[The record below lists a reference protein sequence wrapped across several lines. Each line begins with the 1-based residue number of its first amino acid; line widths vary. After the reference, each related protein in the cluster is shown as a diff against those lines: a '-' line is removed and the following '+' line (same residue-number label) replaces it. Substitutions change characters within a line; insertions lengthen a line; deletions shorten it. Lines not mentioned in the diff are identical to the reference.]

1 MDDASYQ
8 EKLAGEAALWGRVAE
23 EQAER
28 VPPDWRYHR
37 DLRHNAVVHA
47 RDIDALLA
55 RIIPGMK
62 ALELGCASGWL
73 TLAMAQRGA
82 AAHGMDISEGAIAV
96 ARAYYESIKDT
107 VPGTATYALTD
118 LNALDLP
125 PATYDVIAAK
135 GVLHH
140 LVRLEHVIDQVHAA
154 LKPGGLLWVSDTHG
168 DESLPVTLL
177 AGALT
182 LALPTQVSYRE
193 KVRGLLRFGLRAPQ
207 RVKASIQA
215 DGLSPFEG
223 AGRDQDWVAL
233 VRQRFAIERTARK
246 PAVTGY
252 VTAQFALPDRVA
264 VPLLRALAIPD
275 RWAVRLG
282 LLRSTGVVLFARKE
296 EEAR

>member
-37 DLRHNAVVHA
+37 HLRHNAVVHA

-55 RIIPGMK
+55 HIAPGMK

-82 AAHGMDISEGAIAV
+82 AAQGMDISEGAIAV

-107 VPGTATYALTD
+107 VSGAVTYAVTD

-125 PATYDVIAAK
+125 PAAYDVIAAK

-140 LVRLEHVIDQVHAA
+140 LVRLEHVIDQVYAA
-154 LKPGGLLWVSDTHG
+154 LKPGGLFWVSDTHG

-233 VRQRFAIERTARK
+233 VRQRFAVERTARK
-246 PAVTGY
+246 PAMTGY
-252 VTAQFALPDRVA
+252 VTAQLALPDRVA
-264 VPLLRALAIPD
+264 VPLLRALAVPD
-275 RWAVRLG
+275 RWAVRPG
-282 LLRSTGVVLFARKE
+282 LLRSTGVVLFARKDE
-296 EEAR
+296 GTP

>member
-1 MDDASYQ
+1 MDDANYQ
-8 EKLAGEAALWGRVAE
+8 EKLASEAALWGRVAE

-28 VPPDWRYHR
+28 LPPDWRYHR
-37 DLRHNAVVHA
+37 ALRHNAVVHA

-55 RIIPGMK
+55 HITPGMK

-82 AAHGMDISEGAIAV
+82 AAHGIDISDGAIAV

-107 VPGTATYALTD
+107 VPGAVTYAVAD

-125 PATYDVIAAK
+125 PVAYDVIAAK

-140 LVRLEHVIDQVHAA
+140 LVRLEHVIEQVYVA
-154 LKPGGLLWVSDTHG
+154 LKPGGLFWVSDTYG
-168 DESLPVTLL
+168 DESLPATLL
-177 AGALT
+177 AGVLT
-182 LALPTQVSYRE
+182 LVLPTQVSYRE
-193 KVRGLLRFGLRAPQ
+193 KVRGLLRFGLRAPE
-207 RVKASIQA
+207 RVRASIQA

-233 VRQRFAIERTARK
+233 IRQRFVIERTARK

-252 VTAQFALPDRVA
+252 VTAQLALPDRVA
-264 VPLLRALAIPD
+264 VPLLRALAVAD
-275 RWAVRLG
+275 RWLVRLG

-296 EEAR
+296 EGTR

>member
-1 MDDASYQ
+1 MDDANYQ

-28 VPPDWRYHR
+28 LPPDWRYHR
-37 DLRHNAVVHA
+37 NLRHNAVVHA

-55 RIIPGMK
+55 RITPGMK

-82 AAHGMDISEGAIAV
+82 VAHGIDISDGAIAV

-107 VPGTATYALTD
+107 VPGAVTYAVAD

-140 LVRLEHVIDQVHAA
+140 LVRLEHVIDQVYVA
-154 LKPGGLLWVSDTHG
+154 LKPGGLFWVSDTHG
-168 DESLPVTLL
+168 DESLPATLL

-182 LALPTQVSYRE
+182 LVLPTQVSYRE
-193 KVRGLLRFGLRAPQ
+193 KVRGLLRFGLRAPE

-233 VRQRFAIERTARK
+233 IRQRFAIERTARK

-252 VTAQFALPDRVA
+252 VTAQLALPDRVA

-275 RWAVRLG
+275 RWLVRLG
-282 LLRSTGVVLFARKE
+282 LLRSTGVVLFARKDE
-296 EEAR
+296 GTQ

>member
-8 EKLAGEAALWGRVAE
+8 EKLADEAALWGRVAE

-28 VPPDWRYHR
+28 LPPDWHYHR
-37 DLRHNAVVHA
+37 HLRHNAVVHA
-47 RDIDALLA
+47 RDIDVLLA

-82 AAHGMDISEGAIAV
+82 AAHGIDISAGAIDV
-96 ARAYYESIKDT
+96 ARAYYETIKDT
-107 VPGTATYALTD
+107 VPGAVTYAVTD

-140 LVRLEHVIDQVHAA
+140 LVRLEHVMDQVHAA
-154 LKPGGLLWVSDTHG
+154 LKPGGLFWVSDTHG

-207 RVKASIQA
+207 RVRASIQA

-233 VRQRFAIERTARK
+233 VWQRFTIERMARK

-252 VTAQFALPDRVA
+252 VTAQLALPDRVA
-264 VPLLRALAIPD
+264 VPLLRALAVPD

-282 LLRSTGVVLFARKE
+282 LLRSTGVVLFARKDE
-296 EEAR
+296 GTR

>member
-8 EKLAGEAALWGRVAE
+8 QKLADEAALWGRVAE

-28 VPPDWRYHR
+28 LPPDWRYHR
-37 DLRHNAVVHA
+37 HLRHNAVVHA
-47 RDIDALLA
+47 RDIDALLS
-55 RIIPGMK
+55 RIAPGMA

-82 AAHGMDISEGAIAV
+82 IAHGIDISDRAIAV
-96 ARAYYESIKDT
+96 ARDYYETIKDT
-107 VPGTATYALTD
+107 VPGAVTYAVTD

-140 LVRLEHVIDQVHAA
+140 LVRLEHVIDQVYAA
-154 LKPGGLLWVSDTHG
+154 LKPGGLFWVSDTHG

-193 KVRGLLRFGLRAPQ
+193 KGRGLLRFGLRAPQ
-207 RVKASIQA
+207 RVRASIQA

-233 VRQRFAIERTARK
+233 VRQRFTVERMARK

-252 VTAQFALPDRVA
+252 IAAQLALPDRVA
-264 VPLLRALAIPD
+264 IPLLRALAVPD

-282 LLRSTGVVLFARKE
+282 LLRSTGVVLFARKDE
-296 EEAR
+296 GTR

>member
-96 ARAYYESIKDT
+96 ARAYYESIKGT

-233 VRQRFAIERTARK
+233 VRQRFAIERAARK

-252 VTAQFALPDRVA
+252 VTAQLALPDRVA
-264 VPLLRALAIPD
+264 VPLLRALAVPD

-296 EEAR
+296 EETR

>member
-8 EKLAGEAALWGRVAE
+8 EKLADEAALWERVAK

-28 VPPDWRYHR
+28 LPPDWRYHR
-37 DLRHNAVVHA
+37 HLRHNAVVHA

-82 AAHGMDISEGAIAV
+82 IAHGIDISDGAIAI
-96 ARAYYESIKDT
+96 ARAYYVSIKDT
-107 VPGTATYALTD
+107 VPGAVTYTVTD
-118 LNALDLP
+118 LNTLDLP
-125 PATYDVIAAK
+125 PTTYDVIAAK

-140 LVRLEHVIDQVHAA
+140 LICLEHVIDQVHAA
-154 LKPGGLLWVSDTHG
+154 LKPGGLFWVSDTHG
-168 DESLPVTLL
+168 DESLLVTLL

-207 RVKASIQA
+207 RVRASIQA

-223 AGRDQDWVAL
+223 VGRNQDWVAL
-233 VRQRFAIERTARK
+233 VRQRFTIEQETRK

-252 VTAQFALPDRVA
+252 VSAQLALPDRVA
-264 VPLLRALAIPD
+264 FPLLRVLAILD

-282 LLRSTGVVLFARKE
+282 LLHSTGVVLFARKDE
-296 EEAR
+296 GAR